1 MLNHT
6 YTSVKNANLVD
17 CGKKQHIPSQPTP
30 LLKENFLGE
39 FRTEL
44 DKKKVLAALGI
55 ASNLS
60 LEWGNIQGDVGDS
73 ITLMQELDV
82 RTKYTSSLDGVLKTI
97 SEGIQY
103 LESIVGKDQESE
115 QNQNIHILTLENSL
129 KELQQSLV
137 TLQTYL
143 NDSIEVDINKLQNDL
158 NIITENVNN
167 ITSLIKVSDQEGNAL
182 SLLDGDN
189 PGLYV
194 PDLSIRV
201 ETAEDTINS
210 LKEDVE
216 NISNDLDS
224 FVKREEFGDGD
235 LKFVTQSAFDVF
247 STTVNQGL
255 DNLEKSLE
263 KTVKT
268 GEDGHVNNLYVNQ
281 LSKDNEGN
289 IQITDSFE
297 VTSGIPI
304 DIRFVKE
311 TLDDLLALPVS
322 VCYEGMGVIVNSLS
336 ALYILRKP
344 INGILTQEYVS
355 DLNNWKC
362 PEDLVTVAM
371 TLSEYE
377 NLSEKNPNVF
387 YYIYEDEITRT
398 QEPNRADFPDDD
410 SFNVAWQEW
419 VNSLKTLSQEY
430 MSASWGIDIESKLGQ
445 KASTESLNLLIEE
458 INNIKGNGTGPS
470 LESLGQSI
478 TNLQTKDSEITSRID
493 GILQNTEDGEF
504 GRLVDAEEEIS
515 EVRTQLSNCVTKD
528 ELQDESKEFIF
539 VKTSTYTSDKQNFQ
553 DSLSEQL
560 QTKQL
565 TATNI
570 STEGFTIGDVSISTN
585 LGTLLVG
592 NSSVAFTSDLPKIEV
607 LTREQYESK
616 KDQLEDDVYYYVYED
631 ETTLA
636 TRQELQEAK
645 NKISDLEIMLK
656 YNKINEVEYHKEK
669 NDILG
674 KPWVAIKTNYDEN
687 NNPDNLEIEVV
698 YNKTFIKNMKRK
710 GYSGEEEDIVEQW
723 LKLFFIANLEEE
735 DFSLL
740 DNENQKE
747 YFTRT
752 KLNDN
757 TTIII

>member
-60 LEWGNIQGDVGDS
+60 LEWGNIQGDIGDS

-143 NDSIEVDINKLQNDL
+143 NDSIEVDISKLQNDL

-182 SLLDGDN
+182 SLLDGGN

-247 STTVNQGL
+247 GTTVNQGL

-636 TRQELQEAK
+636 TKQELQDAK
-645 NKISDLEIMLK
+645 NKISDLEIR
-656 YNKINEVEYHKEK
+656 I
-669 NDILG
+669 
-674 KPWVAIKTNYDEN
+674 AT
-687 NNPDNLEIEVV
+687 LE
-698 YNKTFIKNMKRK
+698 
-710 GYSGEEEDIVEQW
+710 Q
-723 LKLFFIANLEEE
+723 
-735 DFSLL
+735 
-740 DNENQKE
+740 
-747 YFTRT
+747 
-752 KLNDN
+752 KLNGEIN
-757 TTIII
+757 PA

>member
-60 LEWGNIQGDVGDS
+60 LEWGNIQGDIGDS

-143 NDSIEVDINKLQNDL
+143 NDSIEVDISKLQNDL

-182 SLLDGDN
+182 SLLDGGN

-247 STTVNQGL
+247 GTTVNQGL

-636 TRQELQEAK
+636 TKQELQEAK
-645 NKISDLEIMLK
+645 NKISDLEIR
-656 YNKINEVEYHKEK
+656 I
-669 NDILG
+669 
-674 KPWVAIKTNYDEN
+674 AT
-687 NNPDNLEIEVV
+687 LE
-698 YNKTFIKNMKRK
+698 
-710 GYSGEEEDIVEQW
+710 Q
-723 LKLFFIANLEEE
+723 
-735 DFSLL
+735 
-740 DNENQKE
+740 
-747 YFTRT
+747 
-752 KLNDN
+752 KLNGEIN
-757 TTIII
+757 PA